1 MYKGLIKRFLARVLV
16 FAMMFQTLPTNL
28 LAALAEGD
36 DGGWLQAVS
45 NDVGNEQAYTV
56 TFKSDTDT
64 LTQIVVEGGTLTVM
78 PEKPF
83 KAGYRFA
90 GWNTKA
96 DGTGNV
102 VTKGYAVT
110 GDMDVYA
117 VFEKISVYEVA
128 VDYWYKKSSGEK
140 YIFDT
145 QVFEFEAKAVPYTIT
160 PPKQVSQ
167 DSAHTGDEDNPIYY
181 PSKPTIT
188 ITDADLAGAV
198 FDEQRDVY
206 VLPRLDVE
214 YVPFTATYDFVYY
227 LKNLSGSGYTEIER
241 ETVEGVK
248 GSTVTPTVKT
258 YDYADFER
266 TAPVYI
272 DQASGQELPVYY
284 TRKEKKLTYDSQGGS
299 YVAPYTGVYGE
310 SVEISS
316 AKPTRTGYDFAGWF
330 TEPEGGEKVSGNL
343 TLEED
348 VTLYAHWTGKTVN
361 YTIVYMFEKYD
372 DTGKNASY
380 VYDNSEKGSGTVGTT
395 VRASSAPTK
404 TRTGSETPVL
414 PVGEPTARRRIQYSV
429 SGSRPEIV
437 AVWPILVELNV
448 PTVSEEP

>member
-1 MYKGLIKRFLARVLV
+1 MNKGLIKRFLARVLV

-128 VDYWYKKSSGEK
+128 ADYWYASQSEPDGH
-140 YIFDT
+140 IFDT

-167 DSAHTGDEDNPIYY
+167 DSAHTGDDKNPIYY

-214 YVPFTATYDFVYY
+214 YDIFGA
-227 LKNLSGSGYTEIER
+227 
-241 ETVEGVK
+241 
-248 GSTVTPTVKT
+248 
-258 YDYADFER
+258 
-266 TAPVYI
+266 
-272 DQASGQELPVYY
+272 
-284 TRKEKKLTYDSQGGS
+284 
-299 YVAPYTGVYGE
+299 
-310 SVEISS
+310 
-316 AKPTRTGYDFAGWF
+316 
-330 TEPEGGEKVSGNL
+330 GGEL
-343 TLEED
+343 L
-348 VTLYAHWTGKTVN
+348 
-361 YTIVYMFEKYD
+361 
-372 DTGKNASY
+372 
-380 VYDNSEKGSGTVGTT
+380 
-395 VRASSAPTK
+395 
-404 TRTGSETPVL
+404 
-414 PVGEPTARRRIQYSV
+414 
-429 SGSRPEIV
+429 
-437 AVWPILVELNV
+437 
-448 PTVSEEP
+448 